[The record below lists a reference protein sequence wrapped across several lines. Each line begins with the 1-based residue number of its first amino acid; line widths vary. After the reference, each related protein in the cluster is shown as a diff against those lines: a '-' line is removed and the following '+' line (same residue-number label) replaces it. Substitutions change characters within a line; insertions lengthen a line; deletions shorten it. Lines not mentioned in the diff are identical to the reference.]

1 MPDEPAPNPH
11 LEIERVDSADE
22 AWRWSIYDGE
32 GGPLLQ
38 RSERHY
44 PSTDA
49 ARRVG
54 DKMAFAY
61 RHGLM
66 DGPGEIQ

>member
-1 MPDEPAPNPH
+1 MPDETTPNPH
-11 LEIERVDSADE
+11 LEIERVADAGE
-22 AWRWSIYDGE
+22 AWRRSIYDGE

-54 DKMAFAY
+54 DKSILAI
-61 RHGLM
+61 RTR
-66 DGPGEIQ
+66 DPPG